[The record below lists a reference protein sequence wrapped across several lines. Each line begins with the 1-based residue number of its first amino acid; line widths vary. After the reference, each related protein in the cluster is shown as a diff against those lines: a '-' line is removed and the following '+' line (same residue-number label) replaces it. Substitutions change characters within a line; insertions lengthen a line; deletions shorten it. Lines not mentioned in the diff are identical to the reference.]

1 MRTFRLAALV
11 ALTAVAVVGCKQ
23 EDHEASRPSRLT
35 LLFTT
40 DEHSHLFAFGNE
52 GDDWPLPATAGDGSL
67 VGGVARRATIIGAQ
81 RTASTQRGGDSLVV
95 SSGDFSQGTLAAV
108 AFTTSNPDLGLMRA
122 LGYDVVA
129 LGNHEFELG
138 PAALAAA
145 VGGSVSRGQAV
156 PLVLTNVAFDDTSA
170 ADDALA
176 ALYGERGS
184 GKAITRSRIVE
195 TVRGLRVGFV
205 SSMGFDAARG
215 AAAAAPVS
223 FGHAITQATT
233 ATEFLASA
241 AALIQAEVDSLRAEG
256 VDAVVLLGHGG
267 VSANPAVPG
276 DDERLAGLLEGVD
289 LVLAGHTHLQKDLR
303 LIEDAEQR
311 QVPLIAAPPLGRA
324 VGKVELM
331 VHPGGRPTLVEDQ
344 TELLPVDSTTIPLA
358 TAIIAGALTS
368 VVEGIEAQFLPA
380 TLSLIEGAPVTD
392 DPAVPGDLYFRP
404 LCHSAFDVIGLRQ
417 PGETN
422 ALNLDTDAM
431 LAVMAGIGLPT
442 EVAIQNS
449 GGARADFFPGDITM
463 ADVFRMAPLGGDPT
477 TGTPG
482 YPLVRV
488 YMTAVELRAAFEG
501 TLPMAYPLSPIYSPD
516 YFLAPAGL
524 RIAFDPTR
532 PPLDPT
538 DPTGP
543 GWVTEMALVAPDGTE
558 TVLYDASVDYSPTL
572 PPGWTANPLALHSLV
587 STYYVA
593 SFAQYF
599 GLHLYADASGTAL
612 GSLADAIVEWPG
624 TSYTVKDHQTLGR
637 YLYGT
642 CALNGGELPSI
653 YDETTAEGAVPRRVV
668 CETAVA
674 GACLSL

>member
-1 MRTFRLAALV
+1 M
-11 ALTAVAVVGCKQ
+11 
-23 EDHEASRPSRLT
+23 
-35 LLFTT
+35 
-40 DEHSHLFAFGNE
+40 
-52 GDDWPLPATAGDGSL
+52 
-67 VGGVARRATIIGAQ
+67 
-81 RTASTQRGGDSLVV
+81 
-95 SSGDFSQGTLAAV
+95 
-108 AFTTSNPDLGLMRA
+108 
-122 LGYDVVA
+122 
-129 LGNHEFELG
+129 
-138 PAALAAA
+138 
-145 VGGSVSRGQAV
+145 
-156 PLVLTNVAFDDTSA
+156 PLV
-170 ADDALA
+170 
-176 ALYGERGS
+176 
-184 GKAITRSRIVE
+184 
-195 TVRGLRVGFV
+195 
-205 SSMGFDAARG
+205 
-215 AAAAAPVS
+215 
-223 FGHAITQATT
+223 
-233 ATEFLASA
+233 
-241 AALIQAEVDSLRAEG
+241 
-256 VDAVVLLGHGG
+256 
-267 VSANPAVPG
+267 
-276 DDERLAGLLEGVD
+276 
-289 LVLAGHTHLQKDLR
+289 
-303 LIEDAEQR
+303 
-311 QVPLIAAPPLGRA
+311 AAPPLGRA

-380 TLSLIEGAPVTD
+380 TLTLIEGASVTD

-404 LCHSAFDVIGLRQ
+404 LCHSAFDVVGLRQ

-488 YMTAVELRAAFEG
+488 FMTAVELRAAFEG

-532 PPLDPT
+532 PSARPRRSGPG
-538 DPTGP
+538 PP
-543 GWVTEMALVAPDGTE
+543 GWVTRMALVAPDGTE
-558 TVLYDASVDYSPTL
+558 TLLYDATVDYSPTL

-599 GLHLYADASGTAL
+599 GLHLYADAAGTAL
-612 GSLADAIVEWPG
+612 GSLDEAIVEWPG

-637 YLYGT
+637 YLHGT

-653 YDETTAEGAVPRRVV
+653 YDEATAEGAVPRRVV